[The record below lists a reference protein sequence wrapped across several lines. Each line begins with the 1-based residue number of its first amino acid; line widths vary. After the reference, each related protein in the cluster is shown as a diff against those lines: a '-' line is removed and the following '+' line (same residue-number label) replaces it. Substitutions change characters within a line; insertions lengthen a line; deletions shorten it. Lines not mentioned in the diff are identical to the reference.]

1 MPELVR
7 AVADEGYTAPTP
19 VQAQA
24 IPVILAGR
32 DVLAGAQTGTGKT
45 AGFTLPLL
53 QLLSSHANASPSPAR
68 HPIRALVLTPT
79 RELAAQVEESIRIY
93 GRHLRL
99 KTTLVYG
106 GVGINPQIDALRRGV
121 DILVATP
128 GRLLDHVGQKTVDLR
143 HVEILVLDEA
153 DRMLDMGFIRDI
165 RRILALLPARRQNL
179 LFSAT
184 FSDEIRALANGL
196 LHDPA
201 MVQVARR
208 NAESELVAQRVYAVP
223 QNDKRALLAHLVAS
237 GDWRQVLVFTRT
249 KHGANRLAEQLCRDG
264 IEATAIHG
272 NKSQGARTKAL
283 AGFKAGEVRVLVA
296 TDLASRGL
304 DIEELPHV
312 VNYEL
317 PHVPEDYVHRIGR
330 TGRAGSAGEAISL
343 VSPDE
348 APLLADIER
357 LLKRKLERTP
367 APEFERRA
375 AAPAEPR
382 PQAPARP
389 RANTQ
394 PRRQQSRAADAQPHR
409 HAARDPNAQSRGR
422 ATRDPDAQPRYE
434 GAHVARTQPRRQSPR
449 DGNAQPRHR
458 TAHDPDAQPRHRPAH
473 DPDAQPRHEAAHE
486 ANAWSHRQPQGES
499 HAHKHHRPA
508 DPNGG
513 HDHREPPQPAS
524 HESALGK
531 LHDHARRAPRS
542 GGRRDGPV
550 PALLRGT
557 PRRTS

>member
-237 GDWRQVLVFTRT
+237 GGWRQVLVFTRT

-389 RANTQ
+389 HANTQ

-473 DPDAQPRHEAAHE
+473 DPDAQPRYEAAHE